1 MNTIK
6 DEFRIQA
13 PASKVYAALTIEAG
27 YRGWWNKV
35 AEVGNGVGRE
45 AKLHFIKDGQP
56 VTMRYRIEDL
66 QPDQSVRWACV
77 AHDFPSWVGTTLSWQ
92 LKETAGVTLVS
103 FEHGGWKETPPEP
116 VVMGWKHF
124 CGSLKAYVEM
134 GKGEPW

>member
-6 DEFRIQA
+6 DEVRIQA
-13 PASKVYAALTIEAG
+13 PASKVYAALTTQAG

-35 AEVGNGVGRE
+35 AEVGSGAGEE
-45 AKLHFIKDGQP
+45 AKLHFIKDGHP

-66 QPDQSVRWACV
+66 RPNQSVRWTCT
-77 AHDFPSWVGTTLSWQ
+77 AHDFPAWVGTTLSWQ
-92 LKETAGVTLVS
+92 LKEAAGVTLVS
-103 FEHGGWKETPPEP
+103 FEHSDWKETPPEP

-124 CGSLKAYVEM
+124 CGSLKAYLEN